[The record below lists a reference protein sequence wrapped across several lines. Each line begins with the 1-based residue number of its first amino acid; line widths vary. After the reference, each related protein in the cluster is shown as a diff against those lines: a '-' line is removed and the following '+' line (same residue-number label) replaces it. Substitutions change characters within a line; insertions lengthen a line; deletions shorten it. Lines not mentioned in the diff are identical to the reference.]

1 MSPVHAASPTVITG
15 IGVSPGRVVAPAVL
29 MPDPIAEPPSGR
41 RLPPGTDYAAV
52 SKRTTSEAAPM
63 RFETAA

>member
-1 MSPVHAASPTVITG
+1 MSPVHAPSPTVITG

-52 SKRTTSEAAPM
+52 SKRIGAASEVV
-63 RFETAA
+63 RFDTAA

>member
-1 MSPVHAASPTVITG
+1 VSPVHAASPTVITG

-41 RLPPGTDYAAV
+41 RLPPGTDYVAV
-52 SKRTTSEAAPM
+52 SKRIGAAS
-63 RFETAA
+63 